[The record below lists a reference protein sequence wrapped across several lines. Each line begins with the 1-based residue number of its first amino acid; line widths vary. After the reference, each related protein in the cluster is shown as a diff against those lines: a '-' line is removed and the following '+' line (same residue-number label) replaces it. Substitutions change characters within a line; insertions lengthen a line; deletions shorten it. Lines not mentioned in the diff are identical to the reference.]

1 MPLVSHTVCPYVPR
15 AAIVLAGMGLPFER
29 RDVDLAD
36 KPEWFCT
43 ILLLGN
49 TPVLLNAI
57 AAFYNSA
64 EAATLRA
71 RRPDFGGAAVCIVD
85 AAFAAVLRHF
95 DGFDAIGDFGF
106 WNGWPKLRRWRAALV
121 APPSADA
128 ALRVD
133 YSAPRRGAGPVR
145 QTIPR
150 RDQPGAA
157 ITPGKRRPLLLTV
170 CTGTA
175 NLPAAA
181 AAAAAVSVTE
191 KGVV

>member
-1 MPLVSHTVCPYVPR
+1 MPLVSHAVCPYVPR

-36 KPEWFCT
+36 KPEWSCT

-64 EAATLRA
+64 DAATLRA
-71 RRPDFGGAAVCIVD
+71 RGPDFGGAAVCIVD
-85 AAFAAVLRHF
+85 AAFAAVLCHF

-133 YSAPRRGAGPVR
+133 YPALRRAFLQRRGRVLGRCLERPRDEINPARPSPRESAGR
-145 QTIPR
+145 S
-150 RDQPGAA
+150 
-157 ITPGKRRPLLLTV
+157 
-170 CTGTA
+170 C
-175 NLPAAA
+175 
-181 AAAAAVSVTE
+181 
-191 KGVV
+191 